1 MLKKSIMRF
10 EPAIQTSIASVL
22 RRTYGWLELGCPNEA
37 SEELEQLP
45 DTLHSTREVLKLK
58 CSILSIARN
67 WAELSMLSSTSS
79 LYFPKEASFT
89 EDWAWAEHK
98 QGRTAE
104 AYAILV
110 EAGRKNQKT
119 WRTAY
124 FLACFAYALKRV
136 REATEWLGLAFLL
149 HSSPAQLKAR
159 ALREDDFRS

>member
-1 MLKKSIMRF
+1 MRF
-10 EPAIQTSIASVL
+10 ESGIQSSIASVL

-58 CSILSIARN
+58 CNILASAHKWSDLRV
-67 WAELSMLSSTSS
+67 LSSTSAM
-79 LYFPKEASFT
+79 YFPQEAAFA

-98 QGRTAE
+98 QGRTAD
-104 AYAILV
+104 AYSILV
-110 EAGRKNQKT
+110 QAAEKYQKT

>member
-1 MLKKSIMRF
+1 MRF
-10 EPAIQTSIASVL
+10 ESAIQTSIASVL

-58 CSILSIARN
+58 CNILSTARN
-67 WAELSMLSSTSS
+67 WNELRVLSSTSAM
-79 LYFPKEASFT
+79 YFPQEPAFV
-89 EDWAWAEHK
+89 EDWAWSEHK
-98 QGRTAE
+98 QGRTSDAYSILALSAE
-104 AYAILV
+104 KY
-110 EAGRKNQKT
+110 QKT

-149 HSSPAQLKAR
+149 HNSPAQLKSR
-159 ALREDDFRS
+159 ALREEDFRS

>member
-1 MLKKSIMRF
+1 MRF
-10 EPAIQTSIASVL
+10 ESAIQTSIASVL

-58 CSILSIARN
+58 CNILSHAKN
-67 WAELSMLSSTSS
+67 WPELGILSSTSS
-79 LYFPKEASFT
+79 LYFPQEPAFC

-98 QGRTAE
+98 QGRTAD
-104 AYAILV
+104 AYSILV
-110 EAGRKNQKT
+110 QASASYQKT

-149 HSSPAQLKAR
+149 HNAPVQLKNR

>member
-1 MLKKSIMRF
+1 MRF
-10 EPAIQTSIASVL
+10 ESAIQTSIASIL

-58 CSILSIARN
+58 CTILCSAHN
-67 WAELSMLSSTSS
+67 WNDLRVLSATSAM
-79 LYFPKEASFT
+79 YFPQEAAFA

-98 QGRTAE
+98 QGRTAD
-104 AYAILV
+104 AYSILV
-110 EAGRKNQKT
+110 QAAEKYQKT

-149 HSSPAQLKAR
+149 HNSPAQLKHR